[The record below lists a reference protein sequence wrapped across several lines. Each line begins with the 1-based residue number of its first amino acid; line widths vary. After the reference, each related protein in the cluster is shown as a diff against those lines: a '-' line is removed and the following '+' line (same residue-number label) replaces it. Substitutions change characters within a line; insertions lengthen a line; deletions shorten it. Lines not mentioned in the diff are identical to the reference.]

1 MEARPSLDEQRAT
14 WKGLVAEDLEAALES
29 IWSVVKG
36 HSSRTDGILAML
48 GQYRQLEADNQKG
61 ILRYEEWLLQ
71 VNRLRHQ
78 LLDWLDDLSGEDLGW
93 ETAELQTPLQVA
105 SDNESPLAQLQI
117 LDEEHGR
124 VLAFFPK
131 VNRLVRQQLIRADRQ
146 DPLNA
151 RLAQTL
157 HEALPVF
164 QACFREL
171 SLLHEHRRRIQ
182 LYTEEPGLW
191 RQSKRFLNM
200 ATDLEVENWQD
211 IIGQQAAIRNLRN
224 QLQSKGLIPTS

>member
-124 VLAFFPK
+124 VLAFFP
-131 VNRLVRQQLIRADRQ
+131 QSQPIGSATTHSGGS
-146 DPLNA
+146 A
-151 RLAQTL
+151 RPPKCTL
-157 HEALPVF
+157 SPNPTRGTSRFSGV
-164 QACFREL
+164 L
-171 SLLHEHRRRIQ
+171 S
-182 LYTEEPGLW
+182 G
-191 RQSKRFLNM
+191 
-200 ATDLEVENWQD
+200 
-211 IIGQQAAIRNLRN
+211 AI
-224 QLQSKGLIPTS
+224 SFA